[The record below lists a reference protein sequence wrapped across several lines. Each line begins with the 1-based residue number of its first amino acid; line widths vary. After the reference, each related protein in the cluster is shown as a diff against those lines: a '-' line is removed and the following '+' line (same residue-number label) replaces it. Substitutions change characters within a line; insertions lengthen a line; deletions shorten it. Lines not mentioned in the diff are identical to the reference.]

1 MELELGRVELGIS
14 LLEFKADWD
23 GWVLEG
29 LSDSEDAIVVLHRS
43 FDTI

>member
-1 MELELGRVELGIS
+1 MELELGRLELGTT

-43 FDTI
+43 SDTM